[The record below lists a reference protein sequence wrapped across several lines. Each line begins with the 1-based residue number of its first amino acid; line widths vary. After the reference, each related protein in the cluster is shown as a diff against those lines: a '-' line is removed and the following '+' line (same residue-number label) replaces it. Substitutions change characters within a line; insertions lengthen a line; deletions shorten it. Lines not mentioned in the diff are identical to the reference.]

1 MVPFGSIKVVGYIV
15 GNLKT
20 VPPVTDQINKYKQY
34 KHFINIVYIQHNAV
48 IED

>member
-1 MVPFGSIKVVGYIV
+1 MVPFGSIKVVG
-15 GNLKT
+15 NLLCNPKT

-48 IED
+48 IDD